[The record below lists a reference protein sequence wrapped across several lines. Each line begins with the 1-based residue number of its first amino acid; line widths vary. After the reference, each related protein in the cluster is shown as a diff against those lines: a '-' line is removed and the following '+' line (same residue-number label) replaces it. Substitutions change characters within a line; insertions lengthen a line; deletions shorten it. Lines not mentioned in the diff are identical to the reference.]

1 MSIFNKKWASR
12 DIFSNSTQNSAD
24 SENLKPGCPST
35 YWKWMMTELKSFQ
48 EPLQIDWTVLL
59 FCYLP
64 FVLCVGWTSFF
75 PRPSKSWCYHW
86 RIIVFWIQFSLKFI
100 FLVSNDQ
107 SHPSHPVSFC
117 HQKAYVGFLVVLLD
131 YYSSQLIISLTA
143 YWTKPQRAQSNVA
156 CFVFLYMLS

>member
-107 SHPSHPVSFC
+107 SHPSHPYQFLPPESLCRFFGCLAGLLQLSTC
-117 HQKAYVGFLVVLLD
+117 HFLNCQLD
-131 YYSSQLIISLTA
+131 KTSKGSE
-143 YWTKPQRAQSNVA
+143 
-156 CFVFLYMLS
+156 